1 MIPVALFV
9 RVSSEKQNYQR
20 QLSDLRK
27 LADREGYEVVA
38 TITAKIS
45 TLKKDSDRTDLT
57 ELLQLAK
64 SGRIQKVLT
73 TEISR
78 LGRDTVENLQLLDE
92 LSKHKVSILSQD
104 MGMET
109 LTADGK
115 LSLAAE
121 ILFTVYSSIYRQ
133 EREKLRE
140 RILSGQQEAKRQ
152 GKHIGRRAGTG
163 KSDAQ
168 LLKEY
173 APVVK
178 DLNNGISLR
187 KTARI
192 HGLSPATVQKVKHAA
207 SAGKSALR
215 LFNPGA

>member
-1 MIPVALFV
+1 MIPVAIFV
-9 RVSSEKQNYQR
+9 RVSSEKQNFQR
-20 QLSDLRK
+20 QISDLKK
-27 LADREGYEVVA
+27 LAEREEYQVVA
-38 TITAKIS
+38 TITAKVS
-45 TLKKDSDRTDLT
+45 TLKKGDERTDLEDLRT
-57 ELLQLAK
+57 LAR

-73 TEISR
+73 TETR
-78 LGRDTVENLQLLDE
+78 LGRDTVENLQLLGE
-92 LSKHKVSILSQD
+92 LSKQKVSILSQD

>member
-1 MIPVALFV
+1 MTPVAIFV

-20 QLSDLRK
+20 QLSDLKK

-57 ELLQLAK
+57 ELRLLAK
-64 SGRIQKVLT
+64 SGRIRKVLT

-78 LGRDTVENLQLLDE
+78 LGRDTMENLQLLQE
-92 LSKHKVSILSQD
+92 LNKQGVSILSQD

-109 LTADGK
+109 LTPDGK
-115 LSLAAE
+115 PSMVAE

-140 RILSGQQEAKRQ
+140 RILSGQEEARRQ
-152 GKHIGRRAGTG
+152 GKHIGRKAGSV
-163 KSDAQ
+163 KSDAS

-173 APVVK
+173 APVIR
-178 DLNNGISLR
+178 DLRDGISLR
-187 KTARI
+187 KTAKI
-192 HGLSPATVQKVKHAA
+192 HGLSPVTVQKIKTT
-207 SAGKSALR
+207 AGIKNYDAHQ
-215 LFNPGA
+215 